1 MAASKLALG
10 VVIGGAVSASVGS
23 AFRDI
28 EGRIKRLDAQGAK
41 ARALQTTIGE
51 TLKLQQE
58 WRRAHLDGAATAEEM
73 RRKLERNLGELTRQ
87 GVAVR
92 NLAKEYKALGRE
104 ANASELRATG
114 ATQIQE
120 GKEGFKA
127 NLGRATAL
135 AAAAAI
141 PTKVSGDYQASI
153 RQMAMWAHIAG
164 TEEEAALANRITAV
178 AAEKGMGQQK
188 LATAVAGLIEKGI
201 DWEES
206 VDYAPL
212 VADLIDGQGMEAA
225 TVATLFHAFKEAGVK
240 QQDMAGMIGQVA
252 AAGDIGAFGP
262 KEMARYLPSLLGTIR
277 RLGMEGPEAVQ
288 FLGASLQSQYNQT
301 QDAAAAATNMDNLLN
316 AVISSTS
323 QERFASEGYDLA
335 GSLMAAVRSGKAAN
349 PVDAFIALSEKLLA
363 ETDPERA
370 AEVAALKAKIR
381 ESKDG
386 SAEEEQAM
394 VALLEA
400 AGLATIVGDKSAS
413 AGLLTQ
419 IKYGDKIRQDIASI
433 QATDGQTKVMQDAAR
448 AREASNA
455 RWASAAAGTEAAMT
469 RIGDAIRP
477 VTDLAADGLAK
488 LTYGI
493 ADLAGR
499 FPNAVSGALLLG
511 GAVTAAGTLFSAY
524 KYGKGM
530 LNVARG
536 VLKSDPNAVQRVFV
550 TNQAAGG
557 SAGVEGS
564 EVGRAGRRGPG
575 VGTVAKSAA
584 VFAVVDAGLKAVDTY
599 QNATTDRE
607 KAEGYGDAAGGLAG
621 TLAGAAAGAAL
632 GSVVPIVG
640 TAVGGI
646 IGGILGGMGGSSLGA
661 AVGRWFTPEEQ
672 PEVVPSAAAQELERL
687 ASPAAQLGNV
697 APSVQQSIEFAPQIS
712 LVVPDG
718 VTNPRELVG
727 ELMPHLEQAM
737 RDLAAEQQRSRM
749 YDQPHV

>member
-23 AFRDI
+23 AFRDV
-28 EGRIKRLDAQGAK
+28 EGRIKRLDATGAK

-58 WRRAHLDGAATAEEM
+58 WRRAHQEGAGHADDL
-73 RRKLERNLGELTRQ
+73 RRKLERNLGELNRQ
-87 GVAVR
+87 GVAVG
-92 NLAKEYKALGRE
+92 NLAKAYKQLGQE
-104 ANASELRATG
+104 ARASELKSTG

-120 GKEGFKA
+120 GKDGLKA
-127 NLGRATAL
+127 SLGRATAL
-135 AAAAAI
+135 AAATAI

-206 VDYAPL
+206 LDYAPL
-212 VADLIDGQGMEAA
+212 VADLIDGQGMEAS
-225 TVATLFHAFKEAGVK
+225 TVATLFHAFKEAGVA

-323 QERFASEGYDLA
+323 QERFAAEGYDLA
-335 GSLMAAVRSGKAAN
+335 GSLVAAVRSGKAAN

-363 ETDPERA
+363 ETEPERA

-381 ESKDG
+381 ETKDG

-400 AGLATIVGDKSAS
+400 AGLATLVGDKSAS

-419 IKYGDKIRQDIASI
+419 IKYGDKIRADIASI

-493 ADLAGR
+493 ADLAAR

-511 GAVTAAGTLFSAY
+511 GAVTAAGALFGAY

-550 TNQAAGG
+550 TNQPGGAAGG
-557 SAGVEGS
+557 AGADSV
-564 EVGRAGRRGPG
+564 RAGRRGPKF
-575 VGTVAKSAA
+575 GTVMKGAA
-584 VFAVVDAGLKAVDTY
+584 ALAVVDAGLKAVDTY

-640 TAVGGI
+640 TAVGGL

-661 AVGRWFTPEEQ
+661 AVGRWFTPEE
-672 PEVVPSAAAQELERL
+672 SAE
-687 ASPAAQLGNV
+687 ASPAAQQLAQLAEPSA
-697 APSVQQSIEFAPQIS
+697 APGAGQSVTHQVIEFAPEIS

-718 VTNPRELVG
+718 VRNPRELVG

-737 RDLAAEQQRSRM
+737 RDLAAEQQRRQM
-749 YDQPHV
+749 FDAPHV

>member
-23 AFRDI
+23 AFRDV
-28 EGRIKRLDAQGAK
+28 EGRIKRLDATVAK

-58 WRRAHLDGAATAEEM
+58 WRRAHQEGAGHADDL
-73 RRKLERNLGELTRQ
+73 RRKLERNLGELNRQ
-87 GVAVR
+87 GVAVG
-92 NLAKEYKALGRE
+92 NLAKAYKQLGQEARAL
-104 ANASELRATG
+104 ELKSTG

-120 GKEGFKA
+120 GKDGLKA
-127 NLGRATAL
+127 SLGRATAL
-135 AAAAAI
+135 AAATAI

-206 VDYAPL
+206 LDYAPL
-212 VADLIDGQGMEAA
+212 VADLIDGQGMEAS
-225 TVATLFHAFKEAGVK
+225 TVATLFHAFKEAGVA

-323 QERFASEGYDLA
+323 QERFAAEGYDLA
-335 GSLMAAVRSGKAAN
+335 GSLVAAVRSGKAAN

-363 ETDPERA
+363 ETEPERA

-400 AGLATIVGDKSAS
+400 AGLATLVGDKSAS

-419 IKYGDKIRQDIASI
+419 IKYGDKIRADIASI

-493 ADLAGR
+493 ADMAAR

-511 GAVTAAGTLFSAY
+511 GAVTAAGAAFSAF
-524 KYGKGM
+524 KMARGA

-536 VLKSDPNAVQRVFV
+536 TLMGNPNVVQRVFV
-550 TNQAAGG
+550 TNQPGGAAGG
-557 SAGVEGS
+557 AGADSV
-564 EVGRAGRRGPG
+564 RAGRRGPKF
-575 VGTVAKSAA
+575 GTVMKGAA
-584 VFAVVDAGLKAVDTY
+584 ALAVVDAGLKAVDTY

-640 TAVGGI
+640 TAVGGL

-661 AVGRWFTPEEQ
+661 AVGRWFTPEE
-672 PEVVPSAAAQELERL
+672 SAE
-687 ASPAAQLGNV
+687 ASPAAQQLAQLAEPPAALG
-697 APSVQQSIEFAPQIS
+697 AGQSVTHQVIEFAPEIS

-718 VTNPRELVG
+718 VRNPRELVG

-737 RDLAAEQQRSRM
+737 RDLAAEQQRRQM
-749 YDQPHV
+749 FDAPHV